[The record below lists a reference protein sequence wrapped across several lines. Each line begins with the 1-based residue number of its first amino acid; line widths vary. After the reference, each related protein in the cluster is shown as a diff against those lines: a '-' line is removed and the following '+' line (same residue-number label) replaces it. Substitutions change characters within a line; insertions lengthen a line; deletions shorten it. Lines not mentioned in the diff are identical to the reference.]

1 MNTFFLGIDV
11 ATTHS
16 KVGLALAVYE
26 SHYRAT
32 LLKVQQCGKDT
43 SPANTITDW
52 IRGQEGRIIMA
63 MDAPLGWPKAMGEEL
78 SKHSAGMDLTLKE
91 PNQFFRR
98 ETDRFIKSKIGKTP
112 LDVGADRI
120 ARTAHAA
127 LALLGDVRNRLGKKI
142 PLAWSSNFTDIAAI
156 EVYPAATSKALGIRS
171 YGYKAK
177 DQKNERKE
185 ILRGLSG
192 LIEIGEHEPDLM
204 KNPDVLDAVVCV
216 IAGMDFIAGRVMHPE
231 KSALAKREGWI
242 WVRPIKK

>member
-11 ATTHS
+11 ATTPS

-32 LLKVQQCGKDT
+32 LLKVQQCGKSA
-43 SPANTITDW
+43 SPAHIITNW
-52 IRGQEGRIIMA
+52 IRGQEGRIILA

-78 SKHSAGMDLTLKE
+78 SKHSAGDALSAS
-91 PNQFFRR
+91 PNKLFRR
-98 ETDRFIKSKIGKTP
+98 KTDRFIKDKIGKTP

-127 LALLGDVRNRLGKKI
+127 LALLGDLRNRLGKKI
-142 PLAWSSNFTDIAAI
+142 PLAWSPNFANIAAI
-156 EVYPAATSKALGIRS
+156 EVYPAATLKALGLRS
-171 YGYKAK
+171 SGYKAK
-177 DQKNERKE
+177 DQENERKE
-185 ILRGLSG
+185 ILKGLSG
-192 LIEIGEHEPDLM
+192 LIDISENEPELL

-231 KSALAKREGWI
+231 KSAFAKREGWI
-242 WVRPIKK
+242 WVRPN